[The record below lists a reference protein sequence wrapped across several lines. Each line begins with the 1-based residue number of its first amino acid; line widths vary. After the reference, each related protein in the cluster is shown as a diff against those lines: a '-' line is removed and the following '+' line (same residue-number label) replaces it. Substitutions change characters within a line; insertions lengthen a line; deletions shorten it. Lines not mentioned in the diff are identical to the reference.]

1 VTKGY
6 NKLQFKLTVEFAFFF
21 ILVSGFIYFYFI
33 NSFENEALEKFRYKA
48 KMISNYLVQNPL
60 LFQDQKI
67 HERPLVTELL
77 ELNDAKYIMLEG
89 INGKVFDEL
98 HVNQENSQYYLNT
111 RAASE
116 ISSDDKL
123 IRIQLPFI
131 AHKLE
136 IGKVFIGFNA
146 SETISDLHK
155 RNLLTAIFGLSILLT
170 GIILTFF
177 LNSVSFKPLNRI
189 IKALDSSIDG
199 KTSVKINYSKD
210 DEMGLLA
217 NKINSV
223 LRELDKSSGRV
234 KVLNGE
240 LQGVIREKIREV
252 DHEMN
257 LKRQVEIS
265 LQKSEHQFRLLFE
278 NAPIGMVLL
287 SPEMKIEKVNKSFCN
302 TLEYMEEDLIGL
314 RIDRLLETENSNDIF
329 SINQK
334 QNKNEANKINSHHVM
349 VRSDNSRIQV
359 TTKSD
364 TIYDEENNPK
374 QCILQVLD
382 ITEIINVQQ
391 ELKIAL
397 EKANES
403 NRLKSAFLAQMS
415 HEIRTPLNVIM
426 PAIPILMDA
435 IGKKDDQNLM
445 ILKSVGCAGKRLQ
458 RTIDMILDMST
469 VQSGNYNPNYEQF
482 DVGEYLRSI
491 INEFKSFADDKGL
504 TLEFSNHSTNSLIK
518 ADKYSVENIFQNLL
532 DNAIKY
538 TNKGFVRVVIE
549 DILDGSIQVI
559 VKDSGIGMNNEFM
572 KNIFKPF
579 SQEDFGQRRE
589 YEGTGLG
596 LALVKKYSELN
607 NAKVGVNSK
616 KGTGSTFWVNFTR
629 DASQVKNKDETVYQT
644 FMAGENRD
652 TLNQSPLQE

>member
-1 VTKGY
+1 VTRGY

-111 RAASE
+111 RAAGE

-123 IRIQLPFI
+123 VRIQIPFI

-177 LNSVSFKPLNRI
+177 LSSVSFKPLNRI
-189 IKALDSSIDG
+189 IRALDSSMDG
-199 KTSVKINYSKD
+199 KTHVKIDYSKD

-217 NKINSV
+217 SKINSV
-223 LRELDKSSGRV
+223 LVELDKSSGRV
-234 KVLNGE
+234 EVLNGE

-257 LKRQVEIS
+257 LKRRAEIS
-265 LQKSEHQFRLLFE
+265 LQKSENQFRLLFE
-278 NAPIGMVLL
+278 NAPIGMVIV
-287 SPEMKIEKVNKSFCN
+287 SPEMKIEKVNKSFCD
-302 TLEYMEEDLIGL
+302 TLGFKEEDLIGL
-314 RIDRLLETENSNDIF
+314 RMDRLLAIDSPNDIF
-329 SINQK
+329 SINQ
-334 QNKNEANKINSHHVM
+334 NKNEVNNIISHHVM
-349 VRSDNSRIQV
+349 VRSDNTRIQV

-382 ITEIINVQQ
+382 ITEIIKVQQ
-391 ELKIAL
+391 ELEVAL

-403 NRLKSAFLAQMS
+403 NSLKNAFLAQMS
-415 HEIRTPLNVIM
+415 HEIRTPLNVIL
-426 PAIPILMDA
+426 PAIPILIDT
-435 IGKKDDQNLM
+435 IGEKNNDSLT
-445 ILKSVGCAGKRLQ
+445 ILNSVGSAGKRLQ
-458 RTIDMILDMST
+458 RTIDMILEMSK
-469 VQSGNYNPNYEQF
+469 VQSGNYTPDYKQI
-482 DVGEYLRSI
+482 DVVEDLRNI
-491 INEFKSFADDKGL
+491 LNDFKSLADDKGL
-504 TLEFSNHSTNSLIK
+504 TLEFNNYSTNSFIK
-518 ADKYSVENIFQNLL
+518 ADKYTVENIFQNLL

-549 DILDGSIQVI
+549 DILDGGIQVI
-559 VKDSGIGMNNEFM
+559 VKDSGIGMNEEFID
-572 KNIFKPF
+572 NIFMPF
-579 SQEDFGQRRE
+579 SQEDVGQKRE

-607 NAKVGVNSK
+607 NAKVGVYSK
-616 KGTGSTFWVNFTR
+616 KGAGSTFWVIFTR
-629 DASQVKNKDETVYQT
+629 DASQVKNKDEKLDQT
-644 FMAGENRD
+644 LMFGENRA
-652 TLNQSPLQE
+652 TIKR